1 MRAPGHDGAADRGG
15 DRPTAEDDKT
25 ASPQD
30 DRPAPY
36 SWDLLTVEHAINDNC
51 PHYKL
56 SAPGHVRFNE
66 KGRTVWTPD
75 AQGGDRY
82 VIWAQPSEKI
92 ETDINALLCAAE

>member
-1 MRAPGHDGAADRGG
+1 MIHAGSPLRADIFHFWLLTPVQIY
-15 DRPTAEDDKT
+15 E
-25 ASPQD
+25 
-30 DRPAPY
+30 Y